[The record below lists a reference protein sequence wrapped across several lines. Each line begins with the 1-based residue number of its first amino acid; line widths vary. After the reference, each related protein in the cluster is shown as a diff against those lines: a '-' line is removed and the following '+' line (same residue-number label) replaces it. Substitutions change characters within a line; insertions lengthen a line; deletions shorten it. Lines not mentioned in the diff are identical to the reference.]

1 MAPESETGV
10 LALLLALA
18 VVLYGVTRLVAGP
31 SAFPEVP
38 AAVLPVEHVPSAELA
53 IRLAGTVPASR

>member
-1 MAPESETGV
+1 VRPENETGV
-10 LALLLALA
+10 LTLLFALA

-38 AAVLPVEHVPSAELA
+38 AAVVPAEHVPSAESA
-53 IRLAGTVPASR
+53 TRLANAVPAPR